1 MTFRIFS
8 DDARKAIADHIIGAP
23 PAIPNRYG
31 ENHGTDLLVQ
41 AGDRQPPQYNPKV
54 TGLYLPQGSYAPGQP
69 SSQDTP
75 PSHTPGQTAQI
86 ECSGGV
92 PADHSGKCPDQL
104 FKKNGKLF
112 SFTRQVDANGLAY
125 CCPTETPSLN
135 QSDQQVPQTN
145 GKGKCPPGF
154 VPELLLFARAKLNI
168 AQQQFPYLGKTPQQ
182 YIDER
187 SKKINEGG
195 GTTVLELDVRTNQ
208 FVFTGCLPI
217 PPDSPFAP
225 PAKTPTPPPT
235 ETKDYDGDDKNS
247 TPDQPEVGDIVL
259 RGRPI
264 ADIAAGSRGFC
275 QLDPNLYFLGIDCK
289 KLNPDTIT
297 TSKSTEGLAADCSK
311 AKDGDRMFFA
321 LNPGGETIEKG
332 TQIVAIRDSVSV
344 QGGYTTA
351 TIVVVPCST

>member
-69 SSQDTP
+69 SSQNTP

-92 PADHSGKCPDQL
+92 PADHSGKCPESM
-104 FKKNGKLF
+104 FEKNGKLF
-112 SFTRQVDANGLAY
+112 AFTRQVDSNGLAY
-125 CCPTETPSLN
+125 CCPTETPSFN
-135 QSDQQVPQTN
+135 RSDQQVPQTN
-145 GKGKCPPGF
+145 GKERCPPGF
-154 VPELLLFARAKLNI
+154 MSSIVLFKRSEQNTPR
-168 AQQQFPYLGKTPQQ
+168 QEHPYHGKTPQQ
-182 YIDER
+182 FVEAR
-187 SKKINEGG
+187 SKEIEQAG
-195 GTTVLELDVRTNQ
+195 GTTLLALNTETDV
-208 FVFTGCLPI
+208 FEFSGCFPI
-217 PPDSPFAP
+217 PPDLPLAP
-225 PAKTPTPPPT
+225 PARTPTPPPT

-247 TPDQPEVGDIVL
+247 MPDGPEVSNIVL

-275 QLDPNLYFLGIDCK
+275 QLEVNLSFFGPDCK
-289 KLNPDTIT
+289 KLNPDPIT

-311 AKDGDRMFFA
+311 ANDGNRMFFA
-321 LNPGGETIEKG
+321 LNPGAATIEKG
-332 TQIVAIRDSVSV
+332 TQIVAVRDSVGVSGNV
-344 QGGYTTA
+344 TTA